1 MCVAYCACIGHDVR
15 ITPTPSPHPHLLL
28 QVCHDATTKLV
39 RAVNSLLIGTDP
51 ELHSSLCN
59 SLTVPVQATGES
71 PLQSD
76 VFVRE
81 FRALL
86 HPLLKCFFVG
96 VVPMETVCMLMDQQV
111 LTVIFPSYDP
121 LPYFVTSMLL
131 LARQDL
137 LRCRNVSIWCET
149 WSTCVFLFAVVL
161 LLLQLPACLFSA
173 IPGPHCLHSSAGT
186 THSPCAS

>member
-1 MCVAYCACIGHDVR
+1 M
-15 ITPTPSPHPHLLL
+15 SESQPHLLL

-39 RAVNSLLIGTDP
+39 GAVNSLLIGTDP

-59 SLTVPVQATGES
+59 SLTLPVQATGGS
-71 PLQSD
+71 SLQSD

-96 VVPMETVCMLMDQQV
+96 VVPMETVCMLLDQQI
-111 LTVIFPSYDP
+111 LTMVFPSYDP

-131 LARQDL
+131 LARRDL
-137 LRCRNVSIWCET
+137 LRCRNVSIWCAT
-149 WSTCVFLFAVVL
+149 WSICVFLFAIVYCCL
-161 LLLQLPACLFSA
+161 LLFQLPVCLFLA
-173 IPGPHCLHSSAGT
+173 FPGQHYIYSSAGT
-186 THSPCAS
+186 THSSCAP